1 MLLARDVIIS
11 TIKAD
16 CEKLAKECINELSVE
31 YIEDIH
37 IRNLIREKYVTKA
50 VKEVVLDAIHE
61 IALEDLLDDMIV
73 KNTKQLAL
81 PLAQHMFD

>member
-1 MLLARDVIIS
+1 MVLVARDILIS

-16 CEKLAKECINELSVE
+16 AEIMAKQCIQELTVE
-31 YIEDIH
+31 YVEDIH

-61 IALEDLLDDMIV
+61 IALEDLLDDLILA
-73 KNTKQLAL
+73 NTKQLAL
-81 PLAQHMFD
+81 PLA